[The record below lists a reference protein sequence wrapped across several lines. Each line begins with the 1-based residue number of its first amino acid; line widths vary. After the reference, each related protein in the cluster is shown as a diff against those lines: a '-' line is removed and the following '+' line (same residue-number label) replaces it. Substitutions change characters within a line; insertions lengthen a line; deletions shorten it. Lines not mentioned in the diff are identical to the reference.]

1 VPILGFLL
9 LGDPHLLL
17 TLPMLRRCLHPQR
30 RHLPKTGG
38 AMPFYL

>member
-1 VPILGFLL
+1 
-9 LGDPHLLL
+9 LL
-17 TLPMLRRCLHPQR
+17 TLPMLQLCLHPQR